1 MSVFFCKLV
10 LDFYLKPKVKLCHAC
25 FPYEKK
31 NLAKKPEH
39 TYALL
44 SAKKGK
50 LIFFMFS
57 HIRSNVENL
66 SQVYCDKRIRKNSLT
81 LYPFRCRAAF
91 DLSKFYFDNVF
102 LCISG
107 SRAWDAE
114 VSDSFIFIIMIT
126 RPAIVVTFRQFC
138 FESHE
143 R

>member
-1 MSVFFCKLV
+1 MQIGTWLLFETESKIMPRVFSIW
-10 LDFYLKPKVKLCHAC
+10 
-25 FPYEKK
+25 KK

-39 TYALL
+39 TYALALL